1 MIVALYIVALVA
13 ANLLVAAFG
22 PAFSIVNAFLLIG
35 LDLSLRDK
43 LHEQWQG
50 ENLVMKMGGLIVGAS
65 AISFLLNPATGQ
77 IAIASMVAFAIAMA
91 ADATVYQWLK
101 DKEWFVKANGSNAAG
116 ALTDSIVFPT
126 IAFGGLLLPIVA
138 GQFIAKLAG
147 GFIWSVVINKL
158 RK

>member
-101 DKEWFVKANGSNAAG
+101 DKEWFVKVNGSNAAG

>member
-13 ANLLVAAFG
+13 ANLLVATFG

-77 IAIASMVAFAIAMA
+77 IAIASMVAFAVAMA

-116 ALTDSIVFPT
+116 ALTDSIIFPT

>member
-13 ANLLVAAFG
+13 ANLLVATFG
-22 PAFSIVNAFLLIG
+22 AAFSIVNAFVLIG

-77 IAIASMVAFAIAMA
+77 IAIASMVAFAVAMA

-116 ALTDSIVFPT
+116 ALTDSIIFPT

>member
-13 ANLLVAAFG
+13 ANLLVATFG

-77 IAIASMVAFAIAMA
+77 IAIASMVAFAVAMT

-116 ALTDSIVFPT
+116 ALTDSIIFPT